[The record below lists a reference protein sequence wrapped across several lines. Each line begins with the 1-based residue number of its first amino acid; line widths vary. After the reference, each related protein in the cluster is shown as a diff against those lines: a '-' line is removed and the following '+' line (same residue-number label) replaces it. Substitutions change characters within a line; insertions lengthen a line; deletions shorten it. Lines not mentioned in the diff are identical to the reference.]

1 MSFVS
6 ALELSKTYS
15 RKGGR
20 GRVHSDHDVAL
31 ATDKSVAKTGQIVYS
46 LRFSI
51 SAKLIKEARFIE
63 GDKVDVLFDFES
75 SPKRVL
81 IVRSLAGGWSLYNN
95 NKNKNSRFNF
105 KITYRPEMPSFEEST
120 PTKAV
125 VTSEGILFDIPPT
138 AIFGRNARAS

>member
-1 MSFVS
+1 MSFIS
-6 ALELSKTYS
+6 ALELSKKYTN
-15 RKGGR
+15 KGGR
-20 GRVHSDHDVAL
+20 GRVHSDHDIAM

-81 IVRSLAGGWSLYNN
+81 IVRSLAGGWTLYNN
-95 NKNKNSRFNF
+95 NKNKDSRYNF
-105 KITYRPEMPSFEEST
+105 KITYRPELPSFEQST

-138 AIFGRNARAS
+138 AIFGKNARA